1 MNDMVL
7 VTVTYLGAGVLWTL
21 WNAKSHFAQTQYE
34 AAKEKGILGWHY
46 LGAAIAVA
54 TWPLG
59 LALAIILE
67 ILGAWESKK
76 LRKFK
81 SHSLNC
87 RALGM
92 TKEKDHDTNPTR
104 GHDDQHRTPGG
115 QERAERDESSS
126 GAGRDRDRLGSQGG
140 EEEP

>member
-46 LGAAIAVA
+46 AGAALAVVI
-54 TWPLG
+54 WPLG
-59 LALAIILE
+59 FALAIILE
-67 ILGAWESKK
+67 ILGAWEAKK
-76 LRKFK
+76 LRKFE

-92 TKEKDHDTNPTR
+92 TKEEDRDTNPTR
-104 GHDDQHRTPGG
+104 DHNDQHCTPGG
-115 QERAERDESSS
+115 QERAERHEGRS
-126 GAGRDRDRLGSQGG
+126 GGGEDRDRMGKHGS